1 MHLSSLCLA
10 SFCLAATDESAPA
23 AEPEP
28 EPEAAPAAEPEPEPE
43 PAPAAEAE
51 SAPAAEPEEAVPA
64 AAPKPKAVPV
74 RQYLDETVVPVLRQ
88 GLRELVK
95 RRPED
100 PFEFL
105 GNYIK
110 ENKPQ

>member
-1 MHLSSLCLA
+1 MLTTLE
-10 SFCLAATDESAPA
+10 TNIRRYDEPRSNVAFNFNLRPFT
-23 AEPEP
+23 
-28 EPEAAPAAEPEPEPE
+28 EA
-43 PAPAAEAE
+43 
-51 SAPAAEPEEAVPA
+51 
-64 AAPKPKAVPV
+64 KAVPV

-95 RRPED
+95 QRPED

-110 ENKPQ
+110 ANKPS